1 MSIYQMAQHELSGE
15 RDTGDRVTKQKPN
28 SLTHRG
34 QGVTIDVRIQS
45 LEGDEVMV
53 TEVTDQDFEEEVIKS
68 TLPVLVDL
76 WAPWCGP
83 CRMVAPVVDKL
94 AEKYKGRFKFCRLN
108 VDDNP
113 QTASKYRIMSIP
125 TLMFF
130 KNGEAVDTV
139 IGAVPERV
147 LQPKIDELL

>member
-1 MSIYQMAQHELSGE
+1 
-15 RDTGDRVTKQKPN
+15 
-28 SLTHRG
+28 
-34 QGVTIDVRIQS
+34 
-45 LEGDEVMV
+45 MV

-83 CRMVAPVVDKL
+83 CRMVAPIIDKL
-94 AEKYKGRFKFCRLN
+94 AESYEGKLKFCRLN

-147 LQPKIDELL
+147 LQSKIDELL